1 MESVKTGKTNKVG
14 KNTEMAHTK
23 TNKETHFK
31 QVSAITN
38 RIRSIGGIFTK
49 IAKKVRE
56 LVKKHPKKSS
66 AALVVLTPVAC
77 KRAKELDDKVQD
89 KSKQAE
95 KENKINWWKYS
106 GLTIATSLLLAACSA
121 GDIDKQIELEQEK
134 QKTEQE
140 KKEAENAR
148 DRANKSEIE
157 LEQERQKTNKSGIEL
172 ANSQI
177 KAEQERQKTE
187 QEKQKANKSEIEL
200 EQQKQKTINTQRDLI
215 KEQKDFIKE
224 TEQNCQEKH
233 GQLFIKRARIKT
245 GITTGIAIEIEAE
258 CKTPKPTKT
267 NQTPIQPKH
276 LPNSKHPHSQ
286 RGSKAQEL
294 IAYLLFEQ
302 KDFIIETEQKCQEK
316 HNQFFIKKA
325 GIKGGAIEVEAECK
339 TPKPTKTNQT
349 PIQPKH
355 LPNSKQPHSQRG
367 SKAQELIAYLQKEL
381 ESLPYSQKAIAK
393 QVDFYKPSSIAYLE
407 LDPRDF
413 KVTEEWQNENLKI
426 RSKAQAK
433 MLEMRKPQANL
444 SPSQS
449 FLFVQ
454 RIFADINKE
463 IEAAAN
469 TEKKA
474 EKVGYGYSKR
484 V

>member
-14 KNTEMAHTK
+14 KNAETADTK
-23 TNKETHFK
+23 ANKEAHFK
-31 QVSAITN
+31 QASAITN
-38 RIRSIGGIFTK
+38 TIRSISGFFTK
-49 IAKKVRE
+49 IVKKVRE
-56 LVKKHPKKSS
+56 LVKKHPKKSN
-66 AALVVLTPVAC
+66 AALVVLTHVAC
-77 KRAKELDDKVQD
+77 KKAKELDDKVQD

-95 KENKINWWKYS
+95 KENQINWWKYS
-106 GLTIATSLLLAACSA
+106 GLTIAASLLLAACSA

-134 QKTEQE
+134 
-140 KKEAENAR
+140 KEAENAR
-148 DRANKSEIE
+148 DRANKSGIE

-233 GQLFIKRARIKT
+233 GQLFIKKARIKT

-276 LPNSKHPHSQ
+276 LPNSK
-286 RGSKAQEL
+286 
-294 IAYLLFEQ
+294 
-302 KDFIIETEQKCQEK
+302 
-316 HNQFFIKKA
+316 
-325 GIKGGAIEVEAECK
+325 
-339 TPKPTKTNQT
+339 
-349 PIQPKH
+349 QPR
-355 LPNSKQPHSQRG
+355 SQRG

-413 KVTEEWQNENLKI
+413 NATEEWQKENLKI

-433 MLEMRKPQANL
+433 MLEMRSLKPDPQAHL
-444 SPSQS
+444 STSQS
-449 FLFVQ
+449 LLFVQ
-454 RIFADINKE
+454 KIFADVNKE
-463 IEAAAN
+463 IKVVAN
-469 TEKKA
+469 TEKKV
-474 EKVGYGYSKR
+474 EKAGYGYSKR
-484 V
+484 M

>member
-1 MESVKTGKTNKVG
+1 MESVKTGRTNKVG
-14 KNTEMAHTK
+14 KNAETANTK
-23 TNKETHFK
+23 ANKETHFK
-31 QVSAITN
+31 QVSVITN
-38 RIRSIGGIFTK
+38 TLRSIGGFFTK
-49 IAKKVRE
+49 IMKRVRE
-56 LVKKHPKKSS
+56 LVKKHPKKSN
-66 AALVVLTPVAC
+66 AALVVLTHVAC

-95 KENKINWWKYS
+95 KENQINWWKYS
-106 GLTIATSLLLAACSA
+106 GLTIATSLLLAACSV
-121 GDIDKQIELEQEK
+121 GDVSEQIELEQEK
-134 QKTEQE
+134 QKTNKSGIELEQERQKTEQE
-140 KKEAENAR
+140 KQK
-148 DRANKSEIE
+148 ANKSEIE

-233 GQLFIKRARIKT
+233 GQLFIKKTRIKT

-276 LPNSKHPHSQ
+276 LPNSK
-286 RGSKAQEL
+286 
-294 IAYLLFEQ
+294 
-302 KDFIIETEQKCQEK
+302 
-316 HNQFFIKKA
+316 
-325 GIKGGAIEVEAECK
+325 
-339 TPKPTKTNQT
+339 
-349 PIQPKH
+349 
-355 LPNSKQPHSQRG
+355 QPHSQRG
-367 SKAQELIAYLQKEL
+367 LKAQELIAYLQKEL

-393 QVDFYKPSSIAYLE
+393 QVNFYKPSSIAYLE

-433 MLEMRKPQANL
+433 MLEMRKPQAHL
-444 SPSQS
+444 STSQS
-449 FLFVQ
+449 LLFVQ
-454 RIFADINKE
+454 KIFADINKE
-463 IEAAAN
+463 IKVVAN

-484 V
+484 M

>member
-1 MESVKTGKTNKVG
+1 MESVKTAKTNKVG
-14 KNTEMAHTK
+14 KNTETANTK
-23 TNKETHFK
+23 ASKETHFK

-38 RIRSIGGIFTK
+38 TIRSIGGFFTK
-49 IAKKVRE
+49 IVKKVRE
-56 LVKKHPKKSS
+56 LFKKHPKKSS
-66 AALVVLTPVAC
+66 AALVVLTHAAC

-106 GLTIATSLLLAACSA
+106 GLTIATSLLLAACSV
-121 GDIDKQIELEQEK
+121 GDVSEQIELEQEK
-134 QKTEQE
+134 QKTSNIETNNQIKVEQEQQKTEQE
-140 KKEAENAR
+140 KQR
-148 DRANKSEIE
+148 T
-157 LEQERQKTNKSGIEL
+157 EQEK
-172 ANSQI
+172 
-177 KAEQERQKTE
+177 QKTE
-187 QEKQKANKSEIEL
+187 QEKQK
-200 EQQKQKTINTQRDLI
+200 TI
-215 KEQKDFIKE
+215 KEQKDFIKYA
-224 TEQNCQEKH
+224 EQN
-233 GQLFIKRARIKT
+233 
-245 GITTGIAIEIEAE
+245 
-258 CKTPKPTKT
+258 
-267 NQTPIQPKH
+267 
-276 LPNSKHPHSQ
+276 
-286 RGSKAQEL
+286 
-294 IAYLLFEQ
+294 
-302 KDFIIETEQKCQEK
+302 CQEK

-339 TPKPTKTNQT
+339 TPKPAKTNQT

-413 KVTEEWQNENLKI
+413 NVTEEWQKENLKI

-433 MLEMRKPQANL
+433 MLEMRNPQAHL
-444 SPSQS
+444 STSQS
-449 FLFVQ
+449 LLFVQ
-454 RIFADINKE
+454 KIFADINKE

-474 EKVGYGYSKR
+474 EKAGYGYSKR
-484 V
+484 M

>member
-1 MESVKTGKTNKVG
+1 MKLVKTAKEKKVF

-38 RIRSIGGIFTK
+38 RLKSIGGIFTK

-56 LVKKHPKKSS
+56 LVKKHPKKSRV
-66 AALVVLTPVAC
+66 ALVVLTHVVC

-121 GDIDKQIELEQEK
+121 GDVDKQIELEQEK

-148 DRANKSEIE
+148 DRANKSGIE

-187 QEKQKANKSEIEL
+187 QEKQKT
-200 EQQKQKTINTQRDLI
+200 EQEKQKTIKT
-215 KEQKDFIKE
+215 QKDFIKYL
-224 TEQNCQEKH
+224 EQNCKENH
-233 GQLFIKRARIKT
+233 GQFFIKKAS
-245 GITTGIAIEIEAE
+245 IAIELETE
-258 CKTPKPTKT
+258 CKTPKP
-267 NQTPIQPKH
+267 
-276 LPNSKHPHSQ
+276 
-286 RGSKAQEL
+286 A
-294 IAYLLFEQ
+294 
-302 KDFIIETEQKCQEK
+302 
-316 HNQFFIKKA
+316 
-325 GIKGGAIEVEAECK
+325 
-339 TPKPTKTNQT
+339 KTNQT

-381 ESLPYSQKAIAK
+381 ESLPYSQKTIAK

-433 MLEMRKPQANL
+433 MLEMRKSQANL
-444 SPSQS
+444 SPFQS
-449 FLFVQ
+449 FSILQNIV
-454 RIFADINKE
+454 ADINKG

-474 EKVGYGYSKR
+474 EKAGYGYSKR

>member
-1 MESVKTGKTNKVG
+1 MKSVKTAKTNKVG
-14 KNTEMAHTK
+14 KNTEMANTK
-23 TNKETHFK
+23 ANKETHFK
-31 QVSAITN
+31 QVSVIAN
-38 RIRSIGGIFTK
+38 MIRSIGGIFTK

-56 LVKKHPKKSS
+56 LVKKHPKKSKV
-66 AALVVLTPVAC
+66 ALVVLTHAAC

-95 KENKINWWKYS
+95 KENQINWWKYS
-106 GLTIATSLLLAACSA
+106 GLTIATSLLLAACNA

-134 QKTEQE
+134 QKANKSGIELEQERQKTEQE
-140 KKEAENAR
+140 KQK
-148 DRANKSEIE
+148 ANKSEIE

-233 GQLFIKRARIKT
+233 GQLFIKKTRIKT

-267 NQTPIQPKH
+267 NQTPIQ
-276 LPNSKHPHSQ
+276 S
-286 RGSKAQEL
+286 
-294 IAYLLFEQ
+294 
-302 KDFIIETEQKCQEK
+302 
-316 HNQFFIKKA
+316 
-325 GIKGGAIEVEAECK
+325 
-339 TPKPTKTNQT
+339 
-349 PIQPKH
+349 KH

-381 ESLPYSQKAIAK
+381 ESLPYSQKAIVK

-407 LDPRDF
+407 LDPRNF

-433 MLEMRKPQANL
+433 MLEMRKPQAHL
-444 SPSQS
+444 PTSQS
-449 FLFVQ
+449 LLFVQ
-454 RIFADINKE
+454 KIFADINKK
-463 IEAAAN
+463 IEVAAN

-484 V
+484 M

>member
-1 MESVKTGKTNKVG
+1 MFFEKRLVIKSVKTGKTNKVG
-14 KNTEMAHTK
+14 KNTETANTK
-23 TNKETHFK
+23 ANKETHFK
-31 QVSAITN
+31 QASAITN
-38 RIRSIGGIFTK
+38 TLRSIGGIFTK

-56 LVKKHPKKSS
+56 LVKKHPKKSN
-66 AALVVLTPVAC
+66 AALVVLTHAAC

-95 KENKINWWKYS
+95 KENQINWWKYS

-134 QKTEQE
+134 
-140 KKEAENAR
+140 KEVENAR
-148 DRANKSEIE
+148 DRANKSGIE
-157 LEQERQKTNKSGIEL
+157 LEQERQKTNKSEIEL

-177 KAEQERQKTE
+177 KAEQE
-187 QEKQKANKSEIEL
+187 
-200 EQQKQKTINTQRDLI
+200 KQKTINTQRDLI

-233 GQLFIKRARIKT
+233 GQLFIKRTRIKT
-245 GITTGIAIEIEAE
+245 GITTGIAIEI
-258 CKTPKPTKT
+258 
-267 NQTPIQPKH
+267 
-276 LPNSKHPHSQ
+276 
-286 RGSKAQEL
+286 
-294 IAYLLFEQ
+294 
-302 KDFIIETEQKCQEK
+302 
-316 HNQFFIKKA
+316 
-325 GIKGGAIEVEAECK
+325 EAECK

-393 QVDFYKPSSIAYLE
+393 QVDFYRPSSIAYLE

-413 KVTEEWQNENLKI
+413 NVTEEWQKENLKI

-433 MLEMRKPQANL
+433 MLEMRHLKPDPQAHL
-444 SPSQS
+444 STSQS
-449 FLFVQ
+449 LLFVQ
-454 RIFADINKE
+454 KIFADINKE
-463 IEAAAN
+463 IEAVAN

-474 EKVGYGYSKR
+474 EKAGYGYSKR

>member
-1 MESVKTGKTNKVG
+1 MESVKTNKVG
-14 KNTEMAHTK
+14 KNTEMVNAK
-23 TNKETHFK
+23 TNKKTHFK
-31 QVSAITN
+31 QASTITN
-38 RIRSIGGIFTK
+38 MIRSIGGIFTK
-49 IAKKVRE
+49 IVKKVRG
-56 LVKKHPKKSS
+56 LVKKHPEKSS
-66 AALVVLTPVAC
+66 AALVILTHVAC

-95 KENKINWWKYS
+95 KENQINWWKYS
-106 GLTIATSLLLAACSA
+106 GLTIAASLLLAACSV

-134 QKTEQE
+134 KEANKSGIELEQERQKTEQE
-140 KKEAENAR
+140 KQK
-148 DRANKSEIE
+148 ANKSEIE

-187 QEKQKANKSEIEL
+187 QEKQKANKSAIEL

-233 GQLFIKRARIKT
+233 GQLFIKKTRIKT
-245 GITTGIAIEIEAE
+245 GI
-258 CKTPKPTKT
+258 
-267 NQTPIQPKH
+267 
-276 LPNSKHPHSQ
+276 
-286 RGSKAQEL
+286 
-294 IAYLLFEQ
+294 
-302 KDFIIETEQKCQEK
+302 
-316 HNQFFIKKA
+316 A
-325 GIKGGAIEVEAECK
+325 GIAIEVEAECK

-393 QVDFYKPSSIAYLE
+393 QVDFYKPSSVAYLE

-413 KVTEEWQNENLKI
+413 NVTEEWQKENLKI

-433 MLEMRKPQANL
+433 MLEMRNPQAHL
-444 SPSQS
+444 PTSQS
-449 FLFVQ
+449 LLFVQ
-454 RIFADINKE
+454 KIFADVSKE

-469 TEKKA
+469 TEKKV
-474 EKVGYGYSKR
+474 EKAGYGYSKR
-484 V
+484 M

>member
-31 QVSAITN
+31 QVGAITN
-38 RIRSIGGIFTK
+38 IFRSIGGIFTK

-56 LVKKHPKKSS
+56 LVKKHPKKSNV
-66 AALVVLTPVAC
+66 ALVVLTHVAC
-77 KRAKELDDKVQD
+77 KKAKELDDKVQD

-106 GLTIATSLLLAACSA
+106 GLTIATSLLLAACSV

-140 KKEAENAR
+140 QQKTEQERQK
-148 DRANKSEIE
+148 ANKSGIE
-157 LEQERQKTNKSGIEL
+157 LEQERQKTEQERQKTNKSEIEL
-172 ANSQI
+172 ANSQM
-177 KAEQERQKTE
+177 KVE

-233 GQLFIKRARIKT
+233 GQLFIKKARIKT

-276 LPNSKHPHSQ
+276 LPNSK
-286 RGSKAQEL
+286 
-294 IAYLLFEQ
+294 
-302 KDFIIETEQKCQEK
+302 
-316 HNQFFIKKA
+316 
-325 GIKGGAIEVEAECK
+325 
-339 TPKPTKTNQT
+339 
-349 PIQPKH
+349 
-355 LPNSKQPHSQRG
+355 QPHSQRG
-367 SKAQELIAYLQKEL
+367 SKAQEFIAYLQKEL

-393 QVDFYKPSSIAYLE
+393 QVDFYRPSSIAYLE

-444 SPSQS
+444 SPFQS
-449 FLFVQ
+449 FSILQEIV
-454 RIFADINKE
+454 ADINKE
-463 IEAAAN
+463 IEASAN

>member
-1 MESVKTGKTNKVG
+1 MKSVKTGKTNKVG
-14 KNTEMAHTK
+14 KNAETANTK
-23 TNKETHFK
+23 ANKETHFK
-31 QVSAITN
+31 QASAITN
-38 RIRSIGGIFTK
+38 MIRSIGGFFTK
-49 IAKKVRE
+49 IMKRVRE
-56 LVKKHPKKSS
+56 LVKKHPKKSKT
-66 AALVVLTPVAC
+66 ALVVLTHVAC
-77 KRAKELDDKVQD
+77 KKAKELDDKVQD

-95 KENKINWWKYS
+95 KENQINWWKYS

-134 QKTEQE
+134 QEANKSGIELEQERQKTEQE
-140 KKEAENAR
+140 KQKT
-148 DRANKSEIE
+148 NKSEIE

-233 GQLFIKRARIKT
+233 GQLFIKKARIKT
-245 GITTGIAIEIEAE
+245 GITTGI
-258 CKTPKPTKT
+258 
-267 NQTPIQPKH
+267 
-276 LPNSKHPHSQ
+276 
-286 RGSKAQEL
+286 
-294 IAYLLFEQ
+294 
-302 KDFIIETEQKCQEK
+302 
-316 HNQFFIKKA
+316 
-325 GIKGGAIEVEAECK
+325 AIEVEAECK

-355 LPNSKQPHSQRG
+355 LPNSKQPRSQRG

-413 KVTEEWQNENLKI
+413 NATEEWQKENLKI

-433 MLEMRKPQANL
+433 MLEMRHLKPDPQAHL
-444 SPSQS
+444 STSQS
-449 FLFVQ
+449 LLLVQ
-454 RIFADINKE
+454 KIFADVNKE
-463 IEAAAN
+463 IKVVSN
-469 TEKKA
+469 TEKKV
-474 EKVGYGYSKR
+474 EKAGYGYSKR

>member
-1 MESVKTGKTNKVG
+1 MKIGKTNKVG
-14 KNTEMAHTK
+14 KNAETANTK
-23 TNKETHFK
+23 ANKETHFK

-38 RIRSIGGIFTK
+38 TLRSIGGIFAK
-49 IAKKVRE
+49 IVKKVRE
-56 LVKKHPKKSS
+56 LFKKHPKKSKV
-66 AALVVLTPVAC
+66 ALVVLTHAAC

-95 KENKINWWKYS
+95 KENQINWWKYS
-106 GLTIATSLLLAACSA
+106 GLTIATSLLLAACNA

-134 QKTEQE
+134 QKANKSGIELEQERQKTEQE
-140 KKEAENAR
+140 KQK
-148 DRANKSEIE
+148 ANKSEIE

-233 GQLFIKRARIKT
+233 GQLFIKKTRIKT

-258 CKTPKPTKT
+258 CKTPKP
-267 NQTPIQPKH
+267 
-276 LPNSKHPHSQ
+276 
-286 RGSKAQEL
+286 A
-294 IAYLLFEQ
+294 
-302 KDFIIETEQKCQEK
+302 
-316 HNQFFIKKA
+316 
-325 GIKGGAIEVEAECK
+325 
-339 TPKPTKTNQT
+339 KTNQT

-393 QVDFYKPSSIAYLE
+393 QVNFYKPSSIAYLE

-444 SPSQS
+444 STSQS
-449 FLFVQ
+449 LLFVQ
-454 RIFADINKE
+454 KIFADINKG

-474 EKVGYGYSKR
+474 EKAGYGYSKR
-484 V
+484 M

>member
-14 KNTEMAHTK
+14 KNTEITSTK
-23 TNKETHFK
+23 ANKEAHFK
-31 QVSAITN
+31 QASAITN
-38 RIRSIGGIFTK
+38 MIRSIVGFFTK
-49 IAKKVRE
+49 IMNRVRE
-56 LVKKHPKKSS
+56 LVKKHPKKSNV
-66 AALVVLTPVAC
+66 ALVVLTHVAC
-77 KRAKELDDKVQD
+77 RKAKELDDKVQD

-95 KENKINWWKYS
+95 KENQINWWKYS
-106 GLTIATSLLLAACSA
+106 GLTIAASLLLAACSA

-140 KKEAENAR
+140 QQKTEQERQK
-148 DRANKSEIE
+148 ANKSEIE

-233 GQLFIKRARIKT
+233 GQLFIKKV
-245 GITTGIAIEIEAE
+245 
-258 CKTPKPTKT
+258 
-267 NQTPIQPKH
+267 
-276 LPNSKHPHSQ
+276 
-286 RGSKAQEL
+286 
-294 IAYLLFEQ
+294 
-302 KDFIIETEQKCQEK
+302 
-316 HNQFFIKKA
+316 
-325 GIKGGAIEVEAECK
+325 GIKGGIAVEVEAECK

-355 LPNSKQPHSQRG
+355 LPNSKQPRSQRG
-367 SKAQELIAYLQKEL
+367 SKAQEFIAYLQKEL

-413 KVTEEWQNENLKI
+413 NATEEWQKENLKI

-433 MLEMRKPQANL
+433 MLEMRHLKPDSQAHL
-444 SPSQS
+444 STSQS
-449 FLFVQ
+449 LLFLQ
-454 RIFADINKE
+454 KIFADISKE

-469 TEKKA
+469 TEKKV
-474 EKVGYGYSKR
+474 EKAGYGYSKR

>member
-14 KNTEMAHTK
+14 KNTEIANTK
-23 TNKETHFK
+23 TSKETHFK
-31 QVSAITN
+31 QASAITN
-38 RIRSIGGIFTK
+38 TLRSIGGIFTK
-49 IAKKVRE
+49 IVKKVRE
-56 LVKKHPKKSS
+56 LFKKHPKKSKV
-66 AALVVLTPVAC
+66 ALVVLTHAEC

-134 QKTEQE
+134 QKANKSGIELEQERQKTEQE
-140 KKEAENAR
+140 KQK
-148 DRANKSEIE
+148 ANKSGIE

-200 EQQKQKTINTQRDLI
+200 EQQKQKTINTQRDLV

-233 GQLFIKRARIKT
+233 GQLFIKRAKIKT

-258 CKTPKPTKT
+258 CKTPKP
-267 NQTPIQPKH
+267 
-276 LPNSKHPHSQ
+276 
-286 RGSKAQEL
+286 A
-294 IAYLLFEQ
+294 
-302 KDFIIETEQKCQEK
+302 
-316 HNQFFIKKA
+316 
-325 GIKGGAIEVEAECK
+325 
-339 TPKPTKTNQT
+339 KTNQT

-355 LPNSKQPHSQRG
+355 LPNSKQPRSQRG

-393 QVDFYKPSSIAYLE
+393 QVDFYRPSSIAYLE

-433 MLEMRKPQANL
+433 MLEMRNLKPDPQAHL
-444 SPSQS
+444 PTSQS
-449 FLFVQ
+449 LLFVQ
-454 RIFADINKE
+454 KIFADISKE
-463 IEAAAN
+463 IEASVN

-474 EKVGYGYSKR
+474 EKAGYGYSKR

>member
-1 MESVKTGKTNKVG
+1 MKSVKTGKTNKVG

-38 RIRSIGGIFTK
+38 RLKSIGGIFTK
-49 IAKKVRE
+49 IVSKVRE
-56 LVKKHPKKSS
+56 LIKKHPKKSNV
-66 AALVVLTPVAC
+66 ALVVLTHVAC
-77 KRAKELDDKVQD
+77 KKAKELDDKVQD

-106 GLTIATSLLLAACSA
+106 GLTIATSLLLVACSV
-121 GDIDKQIELEQEK
+121 GDIDKQIELEQER

-148 DRANKSEIE
+148 DRANKSGIE
-157 LEQERQKTNKSGIEL
+157 LEQE
-172 ANSQI
+172 
-177 KAEQERQKTE
+177 
-187 QEKQKANKSEIEL
+187 
-200 EQQKQKTINTQRDLI
+200 KQKTIKT
-215 KEQKDFIKE
+215 QKDFIKDLK
-224 TEQNCQEKH
+224 QNCQEKH
-233 GQLFIKRARIKT
+233 GQLFIEKGGIKAGID
-245 GITTGIAIEIEAE
+245 GITIEAE
-258 CKTPKPTKT
+258 AKCKTPKP
-267 NQTPIQPKH
+267 
-276 LPNSKHPHSQ
+276 
-286 RGSKAQEL
+286 A
-294 IAYLLFEQ
+294 
-302 KDFIIETEQKCQEK
+302 
-316 HNQFFIKKA
+316 
-325 GIKGGAIEVEAECK
+325 
-339 TPKPTKTNQT
+339 KTNQT

-367 SKAQELIAYLQKEL
+367 TKAQEFIAYLQKEL

-433 MLEMRKPQANL
+433 MLEMRNPQAHL
-444 SPSQS
+444 STSQS
-449 FLFVQ
+449 LLFVQ
-454 RIFADINKE
+454 KIFADVNKE
-463 IEAAAN
+463 IKVIAN

-474 EKVGYGYSKR
+474 EKAGYGYSKR
-484 V
+484 M